1 MIPGHMD
8 QAALSNIDCLVEELA
23 GMPKLPQQSK
33 TGRRLVKLSALR
45 PLGAVLALGA
55 LTACADP
62 VSVAL
67 GGASV
72 VSVVQTGKTVS
83 DHAMSAA
90 TGMDCSI
97 GNSLSGASWCLPI
110 ANDTPDPAANLSCY
124 RSIAEVTCYTRNNPN
139 ETASRRTQ

>member
-1 MIPGHMD
+1 M
-8 QAALSNIDCLVEELA
+8 L
-23 GMPKLPQQSK
+23 
-33 TGRRLVKLSALR
+33 
-45 PLGAVLALGA
+45 LALGV
-55 LTACADP
+55 LTACTDP

-72 VSVVQTGKTVS
+72 VSVVQTGKTIS

-97 GNSLSGASWCLPI
+97 GNTLSGVSWCQPPV
-110 ANDTPDPAANLSCY
+110 NDAPDPAADLVCY
-124 RSIAEVTCYTRNNPN
+124 RSIAEVTCYTRDNPH

>member
-1 MIPGHMD
+1 
-8 QAALSNIDCLVEELA
+8 
-23 GMPKLPQQSK
+23 MPKRAHQIRLGLP
-33 TGRRLVKLSALR
+33 ALR
-45 PLGAVLALGA
+45 PLSMLLALGV
-55 LTACADP
+55 LTACTDP

-72 VSVVQTGKTVS
+72 VSVVQTGKTIS

-97 GNSLSGASWCLPI
+97 GNTLSGVSWCQPPV
-110 ANDTPDPAANLSCY
+110 NDAADPAADLVCY
-124 RSIAEVTCYTRNNPN
+124 RSIAEVTCYTRDNPH

>member
-1 MIPGHMD
+1 MPQRLHQAKPG
-8 QAALSNIDCLVEELA
+8 
-23 GMPKLPQQSK
+23 
-33 TGRRLVKLSALR
+33 LSALR
-45 PLGAVLALGA
+45 PLSLFLALGA
-55 LTACADP
+55 LTACTDP

-72 VSVVQTGKTVS
+72 VSVVQTGKTIS

-97 GNSLSGASWCLPI
+97 GHTLSGDSWCLPV
-110 ANDTPDPAANLSCY
+110 ANDAPDPAADLVCY
-124 RSIAEVTCYTRNNPN
+124 RSIAEVTCYKRDNPH